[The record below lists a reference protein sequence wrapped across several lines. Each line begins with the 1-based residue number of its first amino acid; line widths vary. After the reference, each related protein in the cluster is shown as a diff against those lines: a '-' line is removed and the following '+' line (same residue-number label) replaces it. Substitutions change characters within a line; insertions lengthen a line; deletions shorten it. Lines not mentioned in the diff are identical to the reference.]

1 MRIKLFLLYYSFRPP
16 AIPGVLED
24 PVVLEI
30 ARKHSKT
37 PAQIL
42 LRHLIQENVVV
53 IPKSVTKTRIQE
65 NFGVI

>member
-1 MRIKLFLLYYSFRPP
+1 MRIKLFLLYYSIRPP